1 MQVVEHLR
9 FFKIQRCKSCQIFT
23 KNIYFNLERRKTKEG
38 DIKRD
43 GLILK
48 GVLHVPQDKNNHDL
62 LLLFEGLRGDH
73 THATVSDIVQVVEKQ
88 DFAIFNF
95 DF

>member
-1 MQVVEHLR
+1 M
-9 FFKIQRCKSCQIFT
+9 
-23 KNIYFNLERRKTKEG
+23 
-38 DIKRD
+38 
-43 GLILK
+43 
-48 GVLHVPQDKNNHDL
+48 HVPQDKNNHDL